1 VPGNIGF
8 GRVLVLPMTQQ
19 GQVSIRLLGTSGQW
33 YNFNKQFHQFIANQ
47 TTWLSGTATAA
58 DCPGGCWLAIWISAA
73 YANQNASVVL
83 VVKNITLNEETPF
96 LAVFVVPNDGV
107 MYTQLGFTFGALVE
121 FSSITL
127 TDVLATSNS
136 SILACIANTQ
146 GAPQMN
152 EAPSSGDSGSPL
164 RVCIFTKG
172 QQVYYNAPAI
182 GQCFCDKD
190 STGAACDV
198 PALPVPYAP
207 GRDILRAACGGFA
220 TNQGLGLARDGSLQ
234 PVNVDGGYLDGD
246 GLLLECK
253 CRDLGLVMR
262 STFLQSSP
270 FSDFD
275 LYRTNAAYGQP
286 EFTDSIQNNT
296 ATNQVS
302 PRRFTSDAPGR
313 KHLLQPRR
321 HAALHRDPAG
331 RRELARDVAGR
342 AGGQR
347 AVADV
352 PRRVPVGPGAVHGHA
367 AAHPAVPRHVHM
379 RRHQL
384 QRPGVWPG
392 GRVDRRLLRPGAA
405 DALAAAHPALQAH
418 RLGRQHLDHPVLAQL
433 GRPRP
438 HHARERADVQLRVQQ
453 LARLRVHD
461 VHRHGQLRHAVELG
475 HSLAL

>member
-1 VPGNIGF
+1 
-8 GRVLVLPMTQQ
+8 VLVLPMTQP
-19 GQVSIRLLGTSGQW
+19 GQVSLRLLGTSGQW

-73 YANQNASVVL
+73 YANQNATTVL
-83 VVKNITLNEETPF
+83 VVKNITLDEETPF
-96 LAVFVVPNDGV
+96 LVVFVVPNDGV

-121 FSSITL
+121 FSSLTL

-136 SILACIANTQ
+136 SILACVANTQ
-146 GAPQMN
+146 GAPQMT

-220 TNQGLGLARDGSLQ
+220 SNQGLGLARDGTLQ
-234 PVNVDGGYLDGD
+234 PVNSDGGFLDG
-246 GLLLECK
+246 GNLLLECK

-262 STFLQSSP
+262 STFLQMSP

-302 PRRFTSDAPGR
+302 ACRLVTDPAGR

-321 HAALHRDPAG
+321 HTALHRDPAG
-331 RRELARDVAGR
+331 RRELARDMAGR
-342 AGGQR
+342 TGGQR
-347 AVADV
+347 AHADLSG
-352 PRRVPVGPGAVHGHA
+352 RVPVGPDAVHGHA
-367 AAHPAVPRHVHM
+367 AAHRAVPRHVYM

-384 QRPGVWPG
+384 QRPGIRPS
-392 GRVDRRLLRPGAA
+392 GRVDRRLVRPGAA
-405 DALAAAHPALQAH
+405 DTLAAAHPAIPAY
-418 RLGRQHLDHPVLAQL
+418 RVGRQHVDHPVLAQL
-433 GRPRP
+433 GRPGP
-438 HHARERADVQLRVQQ
+438 HHASIATDMQRRVRR
-453 LARLRVHD
+453 LAGVRVHD
-461 VHRHGQLRHAVELG
+461 VHGHGQLDHALELG